1 MKKISIITPS
11 FNQGQFIEQ
20 TIDSVLSQNYNNLE
34 YIIIDGGSTDNSV
47 EIIKKYEKYLH
58 YWVSE
63 KDNGQSDAINKG
75 LKLATGDIFNWLNS
89 DDYYEPSTFKKI
101 NEYFTP
107 DDVLVVSGRNNILK
121 DNLIVRISSGLYLY
135 NSLEKTIGNAKIDQP
150 GTFFR
155 KDAIDKMGLL
165 NPSLHFIMDRE
176 WWIRYLLLFGLNGIK
191 KVDDVFVNFRI
202 HNNSKTNSFQDDFV
216 KEALNLYYSITSI
229 YNVPEASKFEK
240 YFKISLIPE
249 FIKLPNISTDLLQKS
264 IHYFWLLRGSISYAH
279 DDYKTAALFLSLI
292 NVELLQ
298 KEDAQLYFSLK
309 NRIKFL
315 PPFLKKLINRIR

>member
-1 MKKISIITPS
+1 LKKISIITPS

-34 YIIIDGGSTDNSV
+34 YIIIDGGSKDNSV
-47 EIIKKYEKYLH
+47 EIIKKYQKYLH

-202 HNNSKTNSFQDDFV
+202 HDNSKTHNFQKSFV
-216 KEALNLYYSITSI
+216 REGLNVYYTIAHIYNIPEALQ
-229 YNVPEASKFEK
+229 FERH
-240 YFKISLIPE
+240 FEVSLIADI
-249 FIKLPNISTDLLQKS
+249 IKLTNIPTPIVRKS
-264 IHYFWLLRGSISYAH
+264 LHYFWLHQGNISYAH

-292 NVELLQ
+292 NVEFLQ